1 MTSAVRLFIRSKNQ
15 GPHTPFDVGAIH
27 EHQTID
33 GVMEL
38 WVDIEGEMP
47 SPNLEVLTEQHG
59 NTASHGIDF
68 LDAVIQFFRRGGQ
81 SINFGQRPKGDAFFQ
96 LRA

>member
-1 MTSAVRLFIRSKNQ
+1 MNPMTSAVRLFIRSKNQ

-38 WVDIEGEMP
+38 WVDIEREMP
-47 SPNLEVLTEQHG
+47 STNLEVLTEQHG
-59 NTASHGIDF
+59 DTTSHGVDF
-68 LDAVIQFFRRGGQ
+68 LDAGIQLFRGGGQ
-81 SINFGQRPKGDAFFQ
+81 SINFGQRPKGHALF
-96 LRA
+96 